1 MVVAVKSSGA
11 WMKVLEAEFLDPRP
25 ATAVGP
31 GVFRQR
37 LGKRWQ

>member
-1 MVVAVKSSGA
+1 MVVAVKSRRAG
-11 WMKVLEAEFLDPRP
+11 MKVLGAEFLNPRL

-37 LGKRWQ
+37 LGKR